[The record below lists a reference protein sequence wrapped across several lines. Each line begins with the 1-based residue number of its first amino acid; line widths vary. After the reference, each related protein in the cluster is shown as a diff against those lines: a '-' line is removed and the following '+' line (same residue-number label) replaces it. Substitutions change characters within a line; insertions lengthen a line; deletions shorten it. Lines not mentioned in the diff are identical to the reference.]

1 MTSPSA
7 ISTPCDSASSSHRVT
22 LLGCLPSNRH
32 ASRSILEVGEG
43 RRQLTWFPVYL
54 ASHGARGAIAVTVAR
69 QVSRTRG
76 VPVISARL
84 HVACAWCDRGL
95 RLVKLTLPSSD
106 RRPCYPSRHPPAY
119 RHMLARPPRQGA
131 SRHGS
136 AAKGPS
142 RCFLLIN
149 VSSSQ
154 SPPESRLQSIRREV
168 PDKSMEC
175 RKLIAAPPQLVND
188 VGGKPRRDQRSR

>member
-7 ISTPCDSASSSHRVT
+7 FSTPCDSASSSHRVT

-32 ASRSILEVGEG
+32 ASPLLFWRLVKG
-43 RRQLTWFPVYL
+43 RCQLTLTCLPVYL

-106 RRPCYPSRHPPAY
+106 RRPCCPSRQPPAY

-131 SRHGS
+131 RRHCT

-142 RCFLLIN
+142 RCFLLIS
-149 VSSSQ
+149 VSPSQ
-154 SPPESRLQSIRREV
+154 SPPESRLQSIWRGVRQV
-168 PDKSMEC
+168 QKM
-175 RKLIAAPPQLVND
+175 
-188 VGGKPRRDQRSR
+188 